1 MYLYCHFNTTCPY
14 NSKLCEVSAFP
25 KLLKNSLIHSNA
37 TTGCTAL
44 TNTKWIQGEKKNYV
58 QSLSRNQF
66 IPIQPRL
73 HI

>member
-25 KLLKNSLIHSNA
+25 KLLKNSLIHDNA

-44 TNTKWIQGEKKNYV
+44 TNTKWIQGEKKELCTISV
-58 QSLSRNQF
+58 
-66 IPIQPRL
+66 
-73 HI
+73 